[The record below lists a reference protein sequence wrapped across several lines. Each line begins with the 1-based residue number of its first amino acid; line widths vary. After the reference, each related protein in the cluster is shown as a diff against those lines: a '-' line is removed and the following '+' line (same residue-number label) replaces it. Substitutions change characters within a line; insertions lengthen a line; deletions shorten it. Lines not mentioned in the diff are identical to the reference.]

1 MENIVKGTDM
11 KKIDSYTINEI
22 GIPSLVLM
30 ERAAKSVAD
39 LIDKNERKQKNNI
52 TIQVI
57 AGIGNNGA
65 DGVAIGRML
74 YLLGYNICIF
84 VMGDKEKATEEF
96 KTQLGIV
103 EKIGV
108 PVVSS
113 VIDADVVV
121 DALFGIGLSRD
132 ITGTYEQLI
141 SEINKMKN
149 IIYAVDI
156 PSGIN
161 GDTGEVMGCAIK
173 ANYTVTFGCHKIGTV
188 LYPGA
193 DYCGQVEVSDI
204 GYPIQSYNEA
214 SEILEYAGM
223 DDLKMIPKRAN
234 YSNKGTFG
242 KILIV
247 AGSRD
252 ISGAAVLC
260 AKAAFR
266 AGAGLVRIF
275 THENNR
281 DIIAKLIPEAM
292 INTYNTEKFDK
303 KAFEACLNWCDVVA
317 VGPGIGIGTI
327 QQMIVEQVIESKI
340 PAVIDADGIN
350 NIAADERVKKNFHK
364 KLILTPHLGEMSR
377 LINKPVKEIAEN
389 LIYYA
394 KELNYRYGANVVL
407 KDARTVIATGGQIY
421 INLSGNNGM
430 ATAGSGDAL
439 TGIISA
445 LIGIGCDFEKA
456 AVMGPYVHGLAG
468 DIAAYKVSK
477 TGLMATDIIEEIK
490 SVITD

>member
-1 MENIVKGTDM
+1 
-11 KKIDSYTINEI
+11 
-22 GIPSLVLM
+22 
-30 ERAAKSVAD
+30 
-39 LIDKNERKQKNNI
+39 
-52 TIQVI
+52 
-57 AGIGNNGA
+57 
-65 DGVAIGRML
+65 
-74 YLLGYNICIF
+74 
-84 VMGDKEKATEEF
+84 
-96 KTQLGIV
+96 
-103 EKIGV
+103 
-108 PVVSS
+108 
-113 VIDADVVV
+113 
-121 DALFGIGLSRD
+121 
-132 ITGTYEQLI
+132 
-141 SEINKMKN
+141 
-149 IIYAVDI
+149 
-156 PSGIN
+156 
-161 GDTGEVMGCAIK
+161 
-173 ANYTVTFGCHKIGTV
+173 
-188 LYPGA
+188 
-193 DYCGQVEVSDI
+193 
-204 GYPIQSYNEA
+204 
-214 SEILEYAGM
+214 M
-223 DDLKMIPKRAN
+223 DDLKLIPKRAN

-377 LINKPVKEIAEN
+377 LINKPVREIAEN

-407 KDARTVIATGGQIY
+407 KDARTVIATDGQIY

-439 TGIISA
+439 TGIIAA

-456 AVMGPYVHGLAG
+456 AVMGPYVHGVAG